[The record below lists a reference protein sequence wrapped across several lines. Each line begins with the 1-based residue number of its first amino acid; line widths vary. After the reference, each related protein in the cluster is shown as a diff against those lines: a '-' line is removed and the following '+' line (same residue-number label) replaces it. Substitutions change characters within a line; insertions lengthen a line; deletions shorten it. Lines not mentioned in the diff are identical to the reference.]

1 MDVRLD
7 TDGSVPYITVLDEGP
22 GIPPALRARVFERF
36 YRVPGQDQAG
46 SGLGLAIA
54 ERAAARNGARI
65 VLDTGPD
72 GCGLA
77 VRIEFACSRVRNAE
91 NPASAH

>member
-1 MDVRLD
+1 VDVRLD
-7 TDGSVPYITVLDEGP
+7 AAAPRITVTDEGP

-65 VLDTGPD
+65 ALDD
-72 GCGLA
+72 GRGGRGLA
-77 VRIEFACSRVRNAE
+77 VRIEFGGA
-91 NPASAH
+91 ASATPSP